1 MKRIFLFGLVL
12 ISLFSCEKEN
22 NTDNSDFIDTFDL
35 VTDDCKKTVGQST
48 ICFDTVLTDSRCAAG
63 ANCKWEGNATI
74 RLNLTAIE
82 NENYKIEL
90 NTNPDFLIDTTIGN
104 IYILLTDLT
113 PYPELSMVF
122 NPKDYKAKLTIANI
136 DKLKS
141 NAKIIDFNPDKCG
154 CCWGWTIKIGNDTI
168 KSDDEIIGKTV
179 GYNRDYP
186 VDIYVEK
193 GDLEQT
199 CSDMGGYDYYK
210 LKTMIKIK

>member
-22 NTDNSDFIDTFDL
+22 NMDNSDFIDTFEL
-35 VTDDCKKTVGQST
+35 VPGDCTTILGQST
-48 ICFDTVLTDSRCAAG
+48 ICFDTVLTDSRCAPG

-74 RLNLTAIE
+74 RLNLTTID
-82 NENYKIEL
+82 NENYKIDL
-90 NTNPDFLIDTTIGN
+90 NTNPDFRIDTTIGN
-104 IYILLTDLT
+104 SYILLTDLT
-113 PYPELSMVF
+113 PYPEISMVI
-122 NPKDYKAKLTIANI
+122 NSKDYKAKLTIANI
-136 DKLKS
+136 EKLKS

-168 KSDDEIIGKTV
+168 KSDDKIIGKTV

-199 CSDMGGYDYYK
+199 CSDMVGFDYYK
-210 LKTMIKIK
+210 LKTIIKIE